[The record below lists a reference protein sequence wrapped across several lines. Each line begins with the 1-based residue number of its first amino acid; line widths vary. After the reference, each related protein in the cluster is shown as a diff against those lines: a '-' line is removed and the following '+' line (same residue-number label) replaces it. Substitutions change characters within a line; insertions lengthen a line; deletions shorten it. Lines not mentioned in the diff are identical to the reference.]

1 MALSLLGQLL
11 LGGFP
16 ILAADIGYMA
26 IKRALKNIA
35 IPTHFCHHEG
45 TTSSQILF
53 TLFYIFRF
61 GYALDYRF
69 TGSAMEDG
77 TIEETRTPKNR
88 SFLKDG

>member
-26 IKRALKNIA
+26 IKRVLKNIA
-35 IPTHFCHHEG
+35 IPTHFSHHEEIM
-45 TTSSQILF
+45 SFQIPF
-53 TLFYIFRF
+53 MLFYTFRF

-69 TGSAMEDG
+69 TGSAMGAG
-77 TIEETRTPKNR
+77 TYEQR
-88 SFLKDG
+88 